1 MEQNKFDKTVMDIAQ
16 NYSENKV
23 FLSAADM
30 RPPSRNNIIGLI
42 KQLRNLFFPGY
53 FADRNF
59 SITNAQYFIGNL
71 MHDIYT
77 ELVKQVDFAI
87 CYSKS
92 SDTECEK
99 CPKSGNMALAHSIA
113 DEFMAKLPALQ
124 QQIMNDVEAG
134 FNGDPAAKS
143 LQDVIISYPGVFAVF
158 VYRLAHELCVEHVP
172 YIPRIMT
179 EYAHSLTG
187 MDINPGAI
195 IGRNFFVDHGTGLV
209 IGETTEIGDN
219 VKLYQGVTLGALS
232 TRKGQLL
239 RDKKRHPTIENDVTI
254 YSGATILGGNTVIG
268 AHSVIGGNTFLT
280 SSVPP
285 YSKVSIKAPDL
296 TIRQEVPGA
305 DPMESWDWHI

>member
-1 MEQNKFDKTVMDIAQ
+1 
-16 NYSENKV
+16 
-23 FLSAADM
+23 
-30 RPPSRNNIIGLI
+30 
-42 KQLRNLFFPGY
+42 
-53 FADRNF
+53 
-59 SITNAQYFIGNL
+59 

-99 CPKSGNMALAHSIA
+99 CPKSGNMALAHRIA

-187 MDINPGAI
+187 MDINPGAV

-285 YSKVSIKAPDL
+285 YSKVSITAPDL

-305 DPMESWDWHI
+305 DPMESRDSHI